1 MKVTPCAFPILQLSL
16 LLLLLAAGSINLSA
30 QATARPS
37 RGATLFAANC
47 SSCHGSD
54 ATGDT
59 SLGKALGAANLHAP
73 EVQNLSDTTLKRV
86 ITGGSGNMP
95 SFGGQLSDA
104 ELTQLVSY
112 LREIGGSKS
121 ASLSF
126 GCSRC
131 PRHCATH
138 RRCNSTPD

>member
-1 MKVTPCAFPILQLSL
+1 MKPTPCAFPKLQVSL
-16 LLLLLAAGSINLSA
+16 LMLLLAAGSINLAA
-30 QATARPS
+30 QATAKPS

-73 EVQNLSDTTLKRV
+73 DVQNLSDAALKKV
-86 ITGGSGNMP
+86 IAGGSGNMP
-95 SFGGQLSDA
+95 SFGRQLSDA
-104 ELTQLVSY
+104 ELALLVSH

-121 ASLSF
+121 VTLGSPHP
-126 GCSRC
+126 RC
-131 PRHCATH
+131 TRHRAAH
-138 RRCNSTPD
+138 RCCNSTLD